1 MQEKHH
7 KTWYNQLP
15 WWGWL
20 ILFLAC
26 NQGGAYMM
34 RQQDPI
40 MMTIGAAI
48 GCVGIYALIA
58 MIAKFIKRK
67 G

>member
-1 MQEKHH
+1 M
-7 KTWYNQLP
+7 
-15 WWGWL
+15 